1 MGDEKTKLIFGVNDR
16 VPVGQSIVLG
26 LQHLL
31 SMDLYV
37 FPLLLASLVGLNF
50 TDSTFLIQMCF
61 FTCGIATLIQT
72 FFCMKLPVVQGASFI
87 CLTALASIGAAKGM
101 DVVAGSI
108 IPGAI
113 ILVILG
119 ATGLFAKFV
128 ARCIPPYIGGL
139 VIMIVG
145 LSLSTT
151 AVSGIASN
159 DNKNLTGNLI
169 SGVVAAI
176 VLLICTVIEYRTHN
190 RLLSVFSVLISIIA
204 GCIAAAF
211 TGDISFASVGDAG
224 WFQLPAFFHFGVPK
238 FDAGS
243 IAIVTFLYFLVLCET
258 TGTWITVA
266 DVTGEQLTD
275 KRYNSAVV
283 GMGIGCLISSLF
295 SGTPMTGYSSNAG
308 VISITKIGSRQVI
321 GVCGGLLM
329 VLGLCPKIMAV
340 LACIPGAVIN
350 GVFLII
356 CQILIING
364 FKVVRQQRI
373 DSRNG
378 IVIGLSLA
386 VTIGSMGISSDVL
399 AMFPDFVQYF
409 LSSGTAV
416 GALVAVIL
424 NLALPSAEKIDNTLK
439 AGTAEATV
447 AVDAPVASK

>member
-1 MGDEKTKLIFGVNDR
+1 MGDEKTKLIVGVNDK
-16 VPVGQSIVLG
+16 VPIGQSIVLG
-26 LQHLL
+26 IQHLL

-50 TDSTFLIQMCF
+50 ADSTFLIQMCF

-101 DVVAGSI
+101 DTVAGSI

-113 ILVILG
+113 ILILLG

-159 DNKNLTGNLI
+159 DNKNLAGNLVCGI
-169 SGVVAAI
+169 ASAVT
-176 VLLICTVIEYRTHN
+176 LLICTVIEYRTHN
-190 RLLSVFSVLISIIA
+190 RALSVFSVLISIIV

-211 TGDISFASVGDAG
+211 MGDISFASVTDAS
-224 WFQLPAFFHFGVPK
+224 WFQLPSMFHFGLPK
-238 FDAGS
+238 FDISS

-266 DVTGEQLTD
+266 DVTGEELTD
-275 KRYNSAVV
+275 KRYNGAVV
-283 GMGIGCLISSLF
+283 GMGFGCLISSLF
-295 SGTPMTGYSSNAG
+295 SGIPLTGYSSNAG

-386 VTIGSMGISSDVL
+386 VTIGSMGISSDVT

-416 GALVAVIL
+416 GALTAVIL
-424 NLALPSAEKIDNTLK
+424 NLILPSAEKITAACTTATSSSTQGK
-439 AGTAEATV
+439 AEAE
-447 AVDAPVASK
+447 

>member
-1 MGDEKTKLIFGVNDR
+1 MGDEKTKLIVGVNDK
-16 VPVGQSIVLG
+16 VPIGQSIVLG
-26 LQHLL
+26 IQHLL

-50 TDSTFLIQMCF
+50 ADSTFLIQMCF

-101 DVVAGSI
+101 DTVAGSI

-113 ILVILG
+113 ILILLG

-159 DNKNLTGNLI
+159 DNKNLAGNLVC
-169 SGVVAAI
+169 GI
-176 VLLICTVIEYRTHN
+176 VSAVTLLICTVIEYRTHN
-190 RLLSVFSVLISIIA
+190 RALSVFSVLISIIV

-211 TGDISFASVGDAG
+211 MGDISFASVTDAS
-224 WFQLPAFFHFGVPK
+224 WFQLPSMFHFGLPK
-238 FDAGS
+238 FDISS

-266 DVTGEQLTD
+266 DVTGEELTD

-283 GMGIGCLISSLF
+283 GMGVGCLISSLF
-295 SGTPMTGYSSNAG
+295 SGTPLTGYSSNAG

-386 VTIGSMGISSDVL
+386 VTIGSMGISSDVT

-416 GALVAVIL
+416 GALTAVIL
-424 NLALPSAEKIDNTLK
+424 NLILPSAEKITAARTTATSSSAQGK
-439 AGTAEATV
+439 AEAE
-447 AVDAPVASK
+447 

>member
-1 MGDEKTKLIFGVNDR
+1 MGDEKTRLIVGVNDK
-16 VPVGQSIVLG
+16 VPIGQSVILG
-26 LQHLL
+26 MQHLL

-87 CLTALASIGAAKGM
+87 CLTALASIGASKGM
-101 DVVAGSI
+101 ATVAGSI

-113 ILVILG
+113 ILVLLG

-139 VIMIVG
+139 VIMIIG

-159 DNKNLTGNLI
+159 DNKNLAGNLVC
-169 SGVVAAI
+169 GVVAAI
-176 VLLICTVIEYRTHN
+176 ALLICTVIEYRTHN
-190 RLLSVFSVLISIIA
+190 RILSVFSVLISIVA
-204 GCIAAAF
+204 GCVAAALM
-211 TGDISFASVGDAG
+211 GDIDFSSVADAS
-224 WFQLPAFFHFGVPK
+224 WFQLPSVFHFGLPK
-238 FDAGS
+238 FDASS

-266 DVTGEQLTD
+266 DVTGEELTD

-295 SGTPMTGYSSNAG
+295 SGTPMTGYSTNAG

-329 VLGLCPKIMAV
+329 ILGLCPKIMAV

-386 VTIGSMGISSDVL
+386 VTIGSMGISSEVT

-416 GALVAVIL
+416 GALTAVIL
-424 NLALPSAEKIDNTLK
+424 NLVLPSAGE
-439 AGTAEATV
+439 TANESVPAVPEDAQTV
-447 AVDAPVASK
+447 MEPEQ

>member
-1 MGDEKTKLIFGVNDR
+1 MGDEKTKLIVGVNDK
-16 VPVGQSIVLG
+16 VPIGQSIILG
-26 LQHLL
+26 IQHLL

-101 DVVAGSI
+101 DTVAGSI

-113 ILVILG
+113 ILILLG

-159 DNKNLTGNLI
+159 DNKNLAGNLVC
-169 SGVVAAI
+169 GI
-176 VLLICTVIEYRTHN
+176 VSAVTLLVCTVIEYRTQN
-190 RLLSVFSVLISIIA
+190 RALSVFSVLISIVV

-211 TGDISFASVGDAG
+211 MGDISFASVADAS
-224 WFQLPAFFHFGVPK
+224 WFQLPSMFHFGLPK
-238 FDAGS
+238 FDISS

-266 DVTGEQLTD
+266 DVTGEELTD

-295 SGTPMTGYSSNAG
+295 SGTPLTGYSSNAG

-329 VLGLCPKIMAV
+329 VLGLCPKVMAV

-386 VTIGSMGISSDVL
+386 VTIGSMGISSDVT

-416 GALVAVIL
+416 GALTAVIL
-424 NLALPSAEKIDNTLK
+424 NLVLPSAEKITEKHAPAVTD
-439 AGTAEATV
+439 AAQPATEV
-447 AVDAPVASK
+447 E